1 MILLKVVLYKLRTEG
16 CIHSTQ
22 ARLKIMVWTPAWY
35 GYTNT
40 TTQKIVENILFS
52 KNNRAIEIFIFFNN
66 CLKF

>member
-40 TTQKIVENILFS
+40 TTQKIVENI
-52 KNNRAIEIFIFFNN
+52 FFLNIIVE
-66 CLKF
+66 LKFLFFL